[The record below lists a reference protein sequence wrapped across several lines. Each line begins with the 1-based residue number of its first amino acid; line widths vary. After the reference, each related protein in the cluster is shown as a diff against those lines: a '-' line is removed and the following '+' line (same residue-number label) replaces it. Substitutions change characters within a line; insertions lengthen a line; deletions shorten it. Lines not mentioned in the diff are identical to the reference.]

1 MDYILSIISE
11 AIAWN
16 AVTISIPTF
25 LFTMILLIFFSLFIR
40 VILQLVGQGW
50 ITTTAH
56 TTTLVLL
63 PIITYIITQVISG
76 NIALSLGMVGA
87 LSIVRFR
94 NPVRSP
100 LELSVYFCAITMGIS
115 AGVSLKWLVLLG
127 FAISLAV
134 IILVLIHII
143 SVYFFNKYFFTTS
156 FAEGNS
162 LSSLEIKANKEINWL
177 DKSNFLNLK
186 KKIDNEFYYTLIT
199 NNFED
204 LKKIENELSR
214 NESVVNYQLNR

>member
-1 MDYILSIISE
+1 MDYILSTVGE

-63 PIITYIITQVISG
+63 PIITYVITQVISG

-127 FAISLAV
+127 VAISLAV
-134 IILVLIHII
+134 IILVSIHII

-186 KKIDNEFYYTLIT
+186 KKIDNEFYYTLTT

-204 LKKIENELSR
+204 LKEIENELSE
-214 NESVVNYQLNR
+214 NESIVNYQLNR